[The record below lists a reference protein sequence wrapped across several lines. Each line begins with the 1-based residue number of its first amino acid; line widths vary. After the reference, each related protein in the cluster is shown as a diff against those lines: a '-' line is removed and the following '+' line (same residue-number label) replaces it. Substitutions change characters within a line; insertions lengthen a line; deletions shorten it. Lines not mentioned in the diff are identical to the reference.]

1 MIIRVPD
8 TLTADSSER
17 YTMSIRLQSG
27 GLSFSGHCDSADGSF
42 FYREVL
48 FGRNQSYLSALKEC
62 FFDNEFL
69 GWRYKRLHVT
79 STTNQYQLYPA
90 SLVPNAAERIAAS
103 MRRAFT
109 EFDATCLSQALPDEQ
124 TVVLFGIDKEVHDFC
139 LRSLQQPIFT
149 HYLADL
155 LAYYRRRSQTEPY
168 KNMYV
173 WVDGDRMNVICYVCD
188 RLQYANDFLATQLSD
203 RLYNLCSVWRYVGF
217 DPERDALRIYAE
229 PSLRASFLEE
239 ARRYF
244 RNAQGL
250 TLPSELF
257 LMGDEVMQAPL
268 DQIALLLCES

>member
-1 MIIRVPD
+1 
-8 TLTADSSER
+8 
-17 YTMSIRLQSG
+17 
-27 GLSFSGHCDSADGSF
+27 
-42 FYREVL
+42 
-48 FGRNQSYLSALKEC
+48 
-62 FFDNEFL
+62 
-69 GWRYKRLHVT
+69 
-79 STTNQYQLYPA
+79 
-90 SLVPNAAERIAAS
+90 
-103 MRRAFT
+103 
-109 EFDATCLSQALPDEQ
+109 
-124 TVVLFGIDKEVHDFC
+124 
-139 LRSLQQPIFT
+139 
-149 HYLADL
+149 
-155 LAYYRRRSQTEPY
+155 
-168 KNMYV
+168 MYV

-203 RLYNLCSVWRYVGF
+203 RLYNLCSVWRCVGF